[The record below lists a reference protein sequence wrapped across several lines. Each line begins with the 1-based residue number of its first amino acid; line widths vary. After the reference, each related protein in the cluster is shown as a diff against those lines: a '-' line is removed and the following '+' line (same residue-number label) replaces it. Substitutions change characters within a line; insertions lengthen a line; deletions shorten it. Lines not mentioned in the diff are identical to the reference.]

1 MRTYSGEP
9 IRDIGRIPTAYR
21 PHQSFSFPSDN
32 TNAQKIA
39 GVTKDKIQFFSK
51 AHSVGDDRKISVI
64 MASPNF
70 SGNVLILSDAN
81 KENVAPLQADERVQ
95 RDYQVMRYDRNEI
108 TISVANANEGDWL
121 YYADCWHPLWSARVN
136 ERSVPLYKANLAY
149 KAIQLNQGK
158 NTVSFRLN
166 SPRLTLF
173 MRVLSWNALVW
184 VFLPFLCLWQAP
196 SSTSTLGNAD

>member
-1 MRTYSGEP
+1 MSTANRKRSGVF
-9 IRDIGRIPTAYR
+9 RCG
-21 PHQSFSFPSDN
+21 S
-32 TNAQKIA
+32 
-39 GVTKDKIQFFSK
+39 
-51 AHSVGDDRKISVI
+51 
-64 MASPNF
+64 
-70 SGNVLILSDAN
+70 
-81 KENVAPLQADERVQ
+81 KENVVPLQADERVQ